1 MTQTRPRRHAL
12 EVVTAKITKNRIK
25 ATLRERGMT
34 QEEAA
39 RRVGVSYRQ
48 MNRLALGHSDP
59 SLLLA
64 AKIAVVLNEPLDTL
78 FPIKITTRE
87 RLNRPR
93 PQHRCLR
100 ACHPARPGRRQP
112 APHPRTR

>member
-1 MTQTRPRRHAL
+1 MTQDTTTTTASTVPPPNPAL

-25 ATLRERGMT
+25 ATLRERGIT

-64 AKIAVVLNEPLDTL
+64 AKIAVVLNEPLDVL
-78 FPIKITTRE
+78 FPIKITTRK
-87 RLNRPR
+87 RLDRP
-93 PQHRCLR
+93 
-100 ACHPARPGRRQP
+100 
-112 APHPRTR
+112 